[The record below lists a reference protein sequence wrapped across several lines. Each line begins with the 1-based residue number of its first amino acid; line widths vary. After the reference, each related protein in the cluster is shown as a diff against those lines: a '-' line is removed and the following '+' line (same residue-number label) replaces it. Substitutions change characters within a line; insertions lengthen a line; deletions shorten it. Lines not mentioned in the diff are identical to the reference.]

1 MEQKENN
8 LYLFIIFAL
17 FLIVIFILPFRNDY
31 ELFGLKKKRAGFCG
45 PDMSLIKKNDNV
57 SFQNIGGEYGSFSE
71 MTEKDCCL
79 LRTSGQVCGVNLD
92 NWETYECK
100 FHK

>member
-45 PDMSLIKKNDNV
+45 QDMSLIKKNDNV

-79 LRTSGQVCGVNLD
+79 LRNSGQVCGVNLD